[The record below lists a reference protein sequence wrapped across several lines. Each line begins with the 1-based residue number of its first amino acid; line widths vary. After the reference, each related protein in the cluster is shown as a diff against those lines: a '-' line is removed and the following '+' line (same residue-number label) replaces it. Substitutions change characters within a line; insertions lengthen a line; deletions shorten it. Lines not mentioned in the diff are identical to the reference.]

1 MGRAARGSQSSA
13 TPAAAAPPT
22 DDPFGFGGLFGAAP
36 AAAVV
41 APSSP
46 GGLLGAAPAPA
57 APRTFALF
65 DAGGGD
71 ESATEESEDDA
82 PAPAATT
89 PDDGA
94 AAAERARRKERR
106 KAKKEKE
113 REKER
118 RREEKRRA
126 RRARGAAAPP
136 TAYASGPAW
145 EHAGTARGGRY
156 GGHGNP
162 AFADA
167 RDAPDD
173 DGLAAR
179 AGSAALGLFG
189 AAKDAVSSYVEGPS
203 GGFAGGRSYSSY

>member
-1 MGRAARGSQSSA
+1 MCIRDR
-13 TPAAAAPPT
+13 
-22 DDPFGFGGLFGAAP
+22 
-36 AAAVV
+36 
-41 APSSP
+41 
-46 GGLLGAAPAPA
+46 
-57 APRTFALF
+57 
-65 DAGGGD
+65 
-71 ESATEESEDDA
+71 
-82 PAPAATT
+82 
-89 PDDGA
+89 DDGA
-94 AAAERARRKERR
+94 ATAERARRKERR

-136 TAYASGPAW
+136 AAYASGPAW

-189 AAKDAVSSYVEGPS
+189 AAKDAVSSYVEGPT

>member
-1 MGRAARGSQSSA
+1 MKTSP
-13 TPAAAAPPT
+13 PA
-22 DDPFGFGGLFGAAP
+22 
-36 AAAVV
+36 
-41 APSSP
+41 
-46 GGLLGAAPAPA
+46 
-57 APRTFALF
+57 
-65 DAGGGD
+65 
-71 ESATEESEDDA
+71 
-82 PAPAATT
+82 
-89 PDDGA
+89 
-94 AAAERARRKERR
+94 
-106 KAKKEKE
+106 
-113 REKER
+113 
-118 RREEKRRA
+118 
-126 RRARGAAAPP
+126 
-136 TAYASGPAW
+136 AYASGPAW

>member
-1 MGRAARGSQSSA
+1 MGG
-13 TPAAAAPPT
+13 
-22 DDPFGFGGLFGAAP
+22 
-36 AAAVV
+36 
-41 APSSP
+41 
-46 GGLLGAAPAPA
+46 APAPE

-189 AAKDAVSSYVEGPS
+189 AAKDAVSSYVEGPT

>member
-1 MGRAARGSQSSA
+1 MDRCAASNCSCL
-13 TPAAAAPPT
+13 
-22 DDPFGFGGLFGAAP
+22 GG
-36 AAAVV
+36 
-41 APSSP
+41 
-46 GGLLGAAPAPA
+46 
-57 APRTFALF
+57 
-65 DAGGGD
+65 
-71 ESATEESEDDA
+71 
-82 PAPAATT
+82 
-89 PDDGA
+89 
-94 AAAERARRKERR
+94 
-106 KAKKEKE
+106 
-113 REKER
+113 
-118 RREEKRRA
+118 
-126 RRARGAAAPP
+126 AAPP

-189 AAKDAVSSYVEGPS
+189 AAKDAVSSYVEGPN